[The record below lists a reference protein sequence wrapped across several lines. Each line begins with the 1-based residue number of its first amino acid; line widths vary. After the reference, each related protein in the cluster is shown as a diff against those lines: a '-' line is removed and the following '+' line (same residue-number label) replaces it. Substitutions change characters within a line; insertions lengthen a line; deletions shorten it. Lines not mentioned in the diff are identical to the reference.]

1 MALRAGARGSV
12 LVQFV
17 GKSAASRWVQSLR
30 RRVCYCEWV
39 RTRMRAV
46 ALEYLHFMLTIP
58 YSHQPAHQPVH
69 HPIHRSSII
78 QFINRSIN
86 RSIIQLIV
94 QSINRS
100 INQFI
105 NQFISAGAFGLFMG
119 VGSWIRCEDSEAD
132 LGHLCL
138 AADAAVL
145 DHRLSLALPPSSSAA
160 VAVVAATRA
169 VVCPE

>member
-1 MALRAGARGSV
+1 MQLPWNTFIISASKPGYPNQPINRSIIQFI
-12 LVQFV
+12 VQ
-17 GKSAASRWVQSLR
+17 
-30 RRVCYCEWV
+30 
-39 RTRMRAV
+39 
-46 ALEYLHFMLTIP
+46 
-58 YSHQPAHQPVH
+58 
-69 HPIHRSSII
+69 SII